1 MSSGPRGPPS
11 GTKLPGR
18 PVPSAAGAVIPWV
31 QTPSRSH
38 PSCRCPL
45 CPPGGAHGGRDQA
58 LPQGRTAGW
67 APGGNRSERSRL
79 PVPAPSLARS
89 FSPRD
94 GCAPGRGGRGS
105 HLVPWSNPAQR
116 RGASVSAPGLGGP
129 PDLPACHVPAFRPSG
144 LRSRGPGPPAS
155 LRPMSRGPGT
165 PASLGAEVWGPRSPC
180 VPRGDVSGSRFPCVN
195 RGRGL
200 GAPVPPP
207 SETRLEQHHE
217 APALKRQRGAWIASR
232 RLDRIAAPSPAKRPQ
247 HRQGDDN
254 ALRRLRDA
262 PGASEGWR
270 LPEG

>member
-1 MSSGPRGPPS
+1 MSLIGQGGGSESHRETQSCLLGTRRGESRAGLPAFSTLTSEGLGHPSPPPDPSEDTASPSSPGPRGPPS
-11 GTKLPGR
+11 GTKLPRR

-31 QTPSRSH
+31 QTPSRSR

-144 LRSRGPGPPAS
+144 LGSRGPGPPAS
-155 LRPMSRGPGT
+155 L
-165 PASLGAEVWGPRSPC
+165 GAEV
-180 VPRGDVSGSRFPCVN
+180 
-195 RGRGL
+195 
-200 GAPVPPP
+200 
-207 SETRLEQHHE
+207 
-217 APALKRQRGAWIASR
+217 
-232 RLDRIAAPSPAKRPQ
+232 
-247 HRQGDDN
+247 
-254 ALRRLRDA
+254 
-262 PGASEGWR
+262 
-270 LPEG
+270 